1 MNQTAILSFYTKEW
15 LQYHSQGSLLL
26 VGQVRGNGMG
36 AQELSSLHFTNCFL
50 CTIFGTDRVFA
61 SSLLTG
67 ELPRVIS
74 LLNSGSNEQK
84 VSMLKVLKGLC
95 ANSKLRVG
103 SKSYICS
110 FGFVIIRSY
119 RSYCNEGGIPNQLQL
134 GIQSPWQRLHGS
146 NFE

>member
-1 MNQTAILSFYTKEW
+1 MNQTAILFFYTKEW

-26 VGQVRGNGMG
+26 IGQVRGNGMG

-50 CTIFGTDRVFA
+50 CTIFGNDRVFPT
-61 SSLLTG
+61 SSFLTG

-95 ANSKLRVG
+95 TNSKLRVG
-103 SKSYICS
+103 GNRYICS
-110 FGFVIIRSY
+110 FVFVTIRSCW
-119 RSYCNEGGIPNQLQL
+119 SYCNEGRIPNQLQL
-134 GIQSPWQRLHGS
+134 GI
-146 NFE
+146 

>member
-15 LQYHSQGSLLL
+15 LQYHSQG
-26 VGQVRGNGMG
+26 

-50 CTIFGTDRVFA
+50 CTIFGNDRVFPT
-61 SSLLTG
+61 SSFLTG

-95 ANSKLRVG
+95 TNSKLRVG
-103 SKSYICS
+103 SNRHICS
-110 FGFVIIRSY
+110 FEFVIIRSY
-119 RSYCNEGGIPNQLQL
+119 WSYCNEGGIPNQLQL
-134 GIQSPWQRLHGS
+134 GIQSPWQHETRT
-146 NFE
+146 

>member
-50 CTIFGTDRVFA
+50 CTIFGNDRVFPT
-61 SSLLTG
+61 SSFLTG

-95 ANSKLRVG
+95 TNSKLRVG
-103 SKSYICS
+103 GNRYICS
-110 FGFVIIRSY
+110 FVFVTIRSCW
-119 RSYCNEGGIPNQLQL
+119 SYCNEGRIPNQLQL
-134 GIQSPWQRLHGS
+134 GI
-146 NFE
+146 

>member
-36 AQELSSLHFTNCFL
+36 VQELSSLHFTNCFL
-50 CTIFGTDRVFA
+50 CTIFGNDRVFPT
-61 SSLLTG
+61 SSFLTG

-95 ANSKLRVG
+95 TNSKLRVG
-103 SKSYICS
+103 GNRYICS
-110 FGFVIIRSY
+110 FVFVTIRSCW
-119 RSYCNEGGIPNQLQL
+119 SYCNEGRIPNQLQL
-134 GIQSPWQRLHGS
+134 GI
-146 NFE
+146 